1 MLGFLP
7 KLYEDELLYSWC
19 ARYHICLKNDSPK
32 QTMEELFNKRSQ
44 IAVAD
49 LPTNLEFLSN
59 QINTFMNYT
68 VDDLIGKHTLY
79 HYYTNFCQQNIK
91 EEIKSI
97 MKLANKQGA
106 IHMMAGIM
114 ANKVKDKKY
123 FSFCPKCFEEDK
135 KERGEFYW
143 RLIHQLPSV
152 LICTKHKSFL
162 QQSSVPFRP
171 NSPHKFIAPSIETCI
186 TNKNISQVKQKNLKH
201 LLVIAQQSQQVAL
214 YEWNFSWEQLQN
226 CYKYLLQHKGL
237 ASVTGVVDQKEL
249 ANQFQR
255 FYGEELLIL
264 LQSPVN
270 YEDKS
275 CWLKEITRKLRKTI
289 HPIRHLLLINFLGK
303 TVEIFNGL
311 DNKRFQPFGQAPFP
325 CLNKASKHYYNL
337 VIQSVEV
344 TTESKTRHVVGTFK
358 CSCGFHYSRRGPD
371 RIPEDKYKIG
381 RIKQFGEV
389 WIAKLKELIDEKNY
403 SYRAAARELRADTK
417 TIIKYATYFEKRSIS
432 FLDQSE
438 LVNKQSQWLS
448 LIRDYPNEGVTFI
461 RKKNP
466 SLYIWLYRHCKEW
479 LGENSPNKGRRDV
492 KNKVNWEERDA
503 GLCEQLQKIIVKMY
517 EEVPLVKATL
527 TNIGRRANC
536 KSLLE
541 RHLDKLLKTK
551 NLLEVVC
558 ESIEDFQIRRIRY
571 VITKLALEKREIK
584 IWRVIRGAGLRT
596 KLHPKVEKEL
606 KRLVFELNKGGQIYG

>member
-1 MLGFLP
+1 MVLGFLP

-44 IAVAD
+44 VAVAD

-68 VDDLIGKHTLY
+68 VDDLIRKHTLY
-79 HYYTNFCQQNIK
+79 HYYTNFCKQNIK

-106 IHMMAGIM
+106 VHMMAGIM

-171 NSPHKFIAPSIETCI
+171 NNPHRFIAPSIETCI

-201 LLVIAQQSQQVAL
+201 LLVIAQQSQKVAL
-214 YEWNFSWEQLQN
+214 YEWNFSWKKLQN

-237 ASVTGVVDQKEL
+237 ASVTGIVDQKKL

-255 FYGEELLIL
+255 FYGTELLIL

-270 YEDKS
+270 YEDNS
-275 CWLKEITRKLRKTI
+275 CWLKEVTRKLRKTI
-289 HPIRHLLLINFLGK
+289 HPVRHLLLMHFLGE
-303 TVEIFNGL
+303 TVESFKGL
-311 DNKRFQPFGQAPFP
+311 ENKFFQPFGQAPFP
-325 CLNKASKHYYNL
+325 CLNKASKHYSNF
-337 VIQSVEV
+337 IIPNVEI
-344 TTESKTRHVVGTFK
+344 TAESKTGHIVGTFR
-358 CSCGFHYSRRGPD
+358 CSCGFYYSRRGPD
-371 RIPEDKYKIG
+371 RISEDKYKIG
-381 RIKQFGEV
+381 RVKQFGEV
-389 WIAKLKELIDEKNY
+389 WLAKLKELIDEKNY
-403 SYRAAARELRADTK
+403 SYRAAARELGADTK
-417 TIIKYATYFEKRSIS
+417 TIIKYANYFEKQTVS
-432 FLDQSE
+432 FPSQSE
-438 LVNKQSQWLS
+438 LTNKQNQWLS
-448 LIRDYPNEGVTFI
+448 LIRDYSNEGVTFI

-479 LGENSPNKGRRDV
+479 LGQNSPNKGRRDLSNTQV
-492 KNKVNWEERDA
+492 DWEERDVR
-503 GLCEQLQKIIVKMY
+503 LCEQLQTVIVKMY
-517 EEVPLVKATL
+517 EEVPLVRVTV
-527 TNIGRRANC
+527 TTIGRRASC

-541 RHLDKLLKTK
+541 RHLDKLLKTAR
-551 NLLEVVC
+551 LLDVVC

-571 VITKLALEKREIK
+571 VIKQLILEKQEIK
-584 IWRVIRGAGLRT
+584 MWRVIRQAGLRT
-596 KLHPKVEKEL
+596 MLHPRVEKVL
-606 KRLVFELNKGGQIYG
+606 KQLIFEVNKGE